1 MENENIVDKIYL
13 ALELTKIKYNNVSDE
28 KSDKIYNSF
37 EYFVKRLTEIE
48 DLSEI
53 KKIKDEN
60 KTLKVLYED
69 MKVKYNEKEVV
80 SVKHMIDCLDE
91 IKTMINNNS
100 GNMESFVRSALINYI
115 DYEIVNLK
123 K

>member
-80 SVKHMIDCLDE
+80 SIKHMIDCLDE